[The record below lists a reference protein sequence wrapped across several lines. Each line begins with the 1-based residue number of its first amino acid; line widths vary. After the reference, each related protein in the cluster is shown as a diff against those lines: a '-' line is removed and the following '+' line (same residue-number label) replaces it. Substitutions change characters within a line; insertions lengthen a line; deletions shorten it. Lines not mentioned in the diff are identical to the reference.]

1 LSKTIHFISL
11 GCPKNRVDTEV
22 MLGVAEREGYHH
34 TTDAAEAEVIV
45 VNTCGF
51 IDAAKKESI
60 DTILELS
67 GHKKGGAC
75 RKLVVAGCLSQ
86 RYSGDLAKDLPEVD
100 HFLGSSDMLKLGD
113 ALRGKAERV
122 LVGNPAD
129 WVVTA
134 ADPRLVSTRGA
145 SAYLKLAEGCN
156 RKCSFCV
163 IPQIRGKQ
171 RSRRP
176 DDVVEEAK
184 RLVDA
189 GVLELN
195 LVSQDTVAYGRDLD
209 DGPRLAE
216 VVRRVADVPG
226 VRWVRLF
233 YLYPEKLDD
242 ALVELLAGHPR
253 VVPYVDMPLQHAADA
268 MLKRMRRGNGGKR
281 HREVVLRLRKAIP
294 ELFFRTAFIV
304 GHPGE
309 TDAEFEELCEFVEWA
324 EFDRVGVF
332 HYSDEPTAQSFTQ
345 EDKVSRR
352 TALARA
358 RRLMKI
364 QRGISKRK
372 NRALVGR
379 TLEVLVEGPSEES
392 ELVFVGRHAGQ
403 APEIDGVVYLS
414 GGEVRPGQIRS
425 ATITRAT
432 DYDLLGEVADDDAEL
447 PDAAPVLAPSLV
459 HRASDGRRVTLRTVT

>member
-1 LSKTIHFISL
+1 
-11 GCPKNRVDTEV
+11 
-22 MLGVAEREGYHH
+22 
-34 TTDAAEAEVIV
+34 
-45 VNTCGF
+45 
-51 IDAAKKESI
+51 
-60 DTILELS
+60 
-67 GHKKGGAC
+67 
-75 RKLVVAGCLSQ
+75 
-86 RYSGDLAKDLPEVD
+86 
-100 HFLGSSDMLKLGD
+100 
-113 ALRGKAERV
+113 
-122 LVGNPAD
+122 
-129 WVVTA
+129 
-134 ADPRLVSTRGA
+134 
-145 SAYLKLAEGCN
+145 
-156 RKCSFCV
+156 
-163 IPQIRGKQ
+163 
-171 RSRRP
+171 
-176 DDVVEEAK
+176 
-184 RLVDA
+184 
-189 GVLELN
+189 
-195 LVSQDTVAYGRDLD
+195 
-209 DGPRLAE
+209 
-216 VVRRVADVPG
+216 
-226 VRWVRLF
+226 
-233 YLYPEKLDD
+233 
-242 ALVELLAGHPR
+242 
-253 VVPYVDMPLQHAADA
+253 

>member
-1 LSKTIHFISL
+1 MPKTIHFVSL

-22 MLGVAEREGYHH
+22 MLGVAERSGYAHVD
-34 TTDAAEAEVIV
+34 DASAADVIV

-67 GHKKGGAC
+67 QHKKSGAC
-75 RKLVVAGCLSQ
+75 QRLVVAGCLSQ
-86 RYSGDLAKDLPEVD
+86 RYSGDLEKDLPEVD
-100 HFLGSSDMLKLGD
+100 HFLGSSDMLKLEKVL
-113 ALRGKAERV
+113 AGKAERL

-129 WVVTA
+129 WVVSA
-134 ADPRLVSTRGA
+134 GDPRLVSTRGA

-176 DDVVEEAK
+176 NDVVEEAR
-184 RLVDA
+184 RLVGA

-209 DGPRLAE
+209 DGTGLAD
-216 VVRRVADVPG
+216 VVRRVADIPG

-242 ALVELLAGHPR
+242 ALVELLGQHPR

-268 MLKRMRRGNGGKR
+268 MLRRMRRGHGGKR
-281 HREVVLRLRKAIP
+281 QREVVERLRKSVPGLI
-294 ELFFRTAFIV
+294 FRTAFIV

-309 TDAEFEELCEFVEWA
+309 TEAEFEELREFVEWA

-332 HYSDEPTAQSFTQ
+332 HYSDETTAPSF
-345 EDKVSRR
+345 ELGGKVPRR
-352 TALARA
+352 TALSRA
-358 RRLMKI
+358 ARLMKI
-364 QRGISKRK
+364 QRAISKKK

-379 TLEVLVEGPSEES
+379 TLDVLVEGPSDES

-403 APEIDGVVYLS
+403 APEIDGSVYLS
-414 GGEVRPGQIRS
+414 GGEVRPGEMRS
-425 ATITRAT
+425 VTITRAT
-432 DYDLLGEVADDDAEL
+432 DYDLLGDVQGD
-447 PDAAPVLAPSLV
+447 PDGEPARPARRRVPLV
-459 HRASDGRRVTLRTVT
+459 HRASDGRRTLRTVP

>member
-1 LSKTIHFISL
+1 
-11 GCPKNRVDTEV
+11 VDTEV
-22 MLGVAEREGYHH
+22 MLGVAERSGYAHVD
-34 TTDAAEAEVIV
+34 DASAADVIV

-67 GHKKGGAC
+67 QHKKSGAC
-75 RKLVVAGCLSQ
+75 QRLVVAGCLSQ
-86 RYSGDLAKDLPEVD
+86 RYSGDLEKDLPEVD
-100 HFLGSSDMLKLGD
+100 HFLGSSDMLKLEKVL
-113 ALRGKAERV
+113 AGKAERL

-129 WVVTA
+129 WVVSA
-134 ADPRLVSTRGA
+134 GDPRLVSTRGA

-176 DDVVEEAK
+176 DDVVEEAR
-184 RLVDA
+184 RLVGA

-195 LVSQDTVAYGRDLD
+195 LVSQDTIAYGRDLE
-209 DGPRLAE
+209 GGTGLAD

-242 ALVELLAGHPR
+242 ALVELLGQHPR

-268 MLKRMRRGNGGKR
+268 MLRRMRRGHGGKR
-281 HREVVLRLRKAIP
+281 QREVVERLRKSVP
-294 ELFFRTAFIV
+294 GLVFRTAFIV

-309 TDAEFEELCEFVEWA
+309 TDAEFEELREFVEWA

-332 HYSDEPTAQSFTQ
+332 HYSDETTAPSF
-345 EDKVSRR
+345 ELGGKVPRR
-352 TALARA
+352 TALSRA
-358 RRLMKI
+358 ARLMRL
-364 QRGISKRK
+364 QRAISKKK

-379 TLEVLVEGPSEES
+379 TLDVLVEGPSEES

-403 APEIDGVVYLS
+403 APEIDGSVYLS
-414 GGEVRPGQIRS
+414 GGEVRPGEMRS
-425 ATITRAT
+425 VTITRAT
-432 DYDLLGEVADDDAEL
+432 DYDLLGDVQGD
-447 PDAAPVLAPSLV
+447 PDGEPARPARRRAPLV
-459 HRASDGRRVTLRTVT
+459 HRASDGRRTLRTVP